1 MSYPKVKNKEIR
13 VYSILNCFDDL
24 EIIDFLIER
33 NESEL
38 EMGTWLSYEYL
49 LEKEKKV
56 IKFRKQKISRLKKIL
71 EICL

>member
-1 MSYPKVKNKEIR
+1 MSYLKVRNKEIR

-38 EMGTWLSYEYL
+38 EMGTWLNYEYL
-49 LEKEKKV
+49 SEKEKKV

>member
-1 MSYPKVKNKEIR
+1 MSYPKVRNKEIR

>member
-1 MSYPKVKNKEIR
+1 MSYLKVRNKEIR

-38 EMGTWLSYEYL
+38 EMGTWLNYEYL